1 MKRRLLLLLLLA
13 LPLAASAKTWTV
25 VPAQSML
32 GFTGNY
38 QGGPFKGV
46 FKHFDAHITYDPA
59 HLDQAKFDVSVDLS
73 SVDTQSSERCCGR
86 FKPTTS
92 GATLDV
98 NTTLN
103 RKDFNLGTSSDWDE
117 IAIPVAVR
125 GHLTLK
131 LGHATAIE
139 ATGPTILAPNPVDAS
154 DLCRST
160 TQQSDGSIH
169 KGFFSVD
176 TSGLSR
182 RTDWPCATTTPSCSN
197 QQASLESAWRTLAAL
212 ARYAARRPRAS
223 RS

>member
-13 LPLAASAKTWTV
+13 LALAASAKTWTV
-25 VPAQSML
+25 VPAQSTL

-73 SVDTQSSERCCGR
+73 SVDTQSSERCCGG

-117 IAIPVAVR
+117 SAIPVAVR

-131 LGHATAIE
+131 LGHAAAIE
-139 ATGPTILAPNPVDAS
+139 ATDPDDPCTEPRGRVGSVSLNHPTVGRINPQG
-154 DLCRST
+154 T
-160 TQQSDGSIH
+160 
-169 KGFFSVD
+169 FSVG
-176 TSGLSR
+176 TPGLRR

-197 QQASLESAWRTLAAL
+197 QQASLESA
-212 ARYAARRPRAS
+212 
-223 RS
+223 